1 MVLKNTK
8 SFSKIQNQ
16 PEIKK
21 KISELKYFLGAFKV
35 EKKNTLNL
43 NF

>member
-21 KISELKYFLGAFKV
+21 YISELKYFLGAFKV
-35 EKKNTLNL
+35 KQKKHT
-43 NF
+43 